1 MLCDSHP
8 GAKRC
13 SYTTCSED
21 GFFTQIFV
29 IDDSLEREANWGRGS
44 SVTGVEGVE
53 LPPDTVVISQN
64 IADALRVKNGDEVIL
79 QLRLE

>member
-1 MLCDSHP
+1 MFCDSHP
-8 GAKRC
+8 GANRC
-13 SYTTCSED
+13 HSTMCSED
-21 GFFTQIFV
+21 GFFTKVFV

-44 SVTGVEGVE
+44 SVTGAEGVP

-64 IADALRVKNGDEVIL
+64 VADALRVKNGDEVIL